1 VLDFGHHDG
10 ETEACVRAQGF
21 RGAMRVTAWLAAV
34 GWMGVIFG
42 LSSVP
47 GSQIPGRW
55 GPLGHFGEY
64 AILGALLLVALG
76 LPKYAVAAASI
87 ASAYGVTDEL
97 HQLFV
102 PGRHAD
108 PVDWLVDT
116 LGAIAGVFVI
126 TRIYH
131 ALRSRTS
138 AGEA

>member
-1 VLDFGHHDG
+1 
-10 ETEACVRAQGF
+10 VRSTGF
-21 RGAMRVTAWLAAV
+21 RGALRVIAYLAAV
-34 GWMGVIFG
+34 AWMGVIFI

-76 LPKYAVAAASI
+76 LPKHAIAAAAL
-87 ASAYGVTDEL
+87 ASVYGVTDEI

-116 LGAIAGVFVI
+116 LGAIAGVYVI
-126 TRIYH
+126 TRIY
-131 ALRSRTS
+131 RVIQSRRVS
-138 AGEA
+138 AND